1 MSTGTIETTVAAL
14 QDQVRDQAQRIAELE
29 KRLAPVIQFMN
40 NKFGATIQAQPPQYN
55 EPNDRT
61 ETGMGPILSA
71 DRSSF
76 I

>member
-1 MSTGTIETTVAAL
+1 MSTATIEPTIASL
-14 QDQVRDQAQRIAELE
+14 QEQVDSQARRIAELE

-40 NKFGATIQAQPPQYN
+40 NKFGATIQSQPPQYN
-55 EPNDRT
+55 EPNDRS